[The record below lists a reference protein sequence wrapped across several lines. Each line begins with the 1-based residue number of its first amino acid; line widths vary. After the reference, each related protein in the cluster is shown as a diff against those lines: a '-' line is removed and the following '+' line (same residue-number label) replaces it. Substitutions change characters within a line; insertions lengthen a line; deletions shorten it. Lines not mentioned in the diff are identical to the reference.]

1 MYKDSDFKSFY
12 HIKEKNKKN
21 SVLSALFVVKFA
33 RRKKRNERNYLLKK
47 L

>member
-21 SVLSALFVVKFA
+21 SVLSALFVVKSSCDFNL
-33 RRKKRNERNYLLKK
+33 RVDFGVGL
-47 L
+47 